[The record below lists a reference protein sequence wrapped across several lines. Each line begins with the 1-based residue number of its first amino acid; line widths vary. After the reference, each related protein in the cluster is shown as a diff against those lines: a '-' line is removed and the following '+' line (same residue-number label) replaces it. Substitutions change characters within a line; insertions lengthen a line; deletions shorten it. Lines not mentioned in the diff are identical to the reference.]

1 VIALANILLGIGI
14 VLKMALT
21 VVMWL
26 VIIRAVI
33 SWVNPDPF
41 NPIVRFL
48 IASTDPLLT
57 PLRRF
62 FPPVGP
68 GIDLSP
74 LILIALIIFLQIA
87 LAGTIIETAQALK
100 SPVPS

>member
-1 VIALANILLGIGI
+1 MIALANILLGIGV
-14 VLKMALT
+14 VLKMALS

-48 IASTDPLLT
+48 VAATDPLLK

-62 FPPVGP
+62 IPPVGP

-74 LILIALIIFLQIA
+74 LILVALIIFLQIA
-87 LAGTIIETAQALK
+87 LAGTIIETAEALK